1 LKTKTASVRLPKEMF
16 EEIDN
21 FCNDIGCTRNN
32 WIKDTLKDKLRT
44 QDEDIQESEI
54 NVEDIEPENKPSAEG
69 IITRVS
75 YDDGKTWL
83 DVKPIPELTNVT
95 VEN

>member
-1 LKTKTASVRLPKEMF
+1 MF

-21 FCNDIGCTRNN
+21 FCDDIGCTRND

-44 QDEDIQESEI
+44 LLDENTQDLESENI
-54 NVEDIEPENKPSAEG
+54 LVNEG

>member
-1 LKTKTASVRLPKEMF
+1 MF

-21 FCNDIGCTRNN
+21 FCDDIGCTRND

-44 QDEDIQESEI
+44 QDENTQDPEI
-54 NVEDIEPENKPSAEG
+54 KVEDIEPENKLGAEG
-69 IITRVS
+69 IITTVS
-75 YDDGKTWL
+75 YDDGKTWFV
-83 DVKPIPELTNVT
+83 VKPIPELTNVT

>member
-1 LKTKTASVRLPKEMF
+1 VRLPREMF

-21 FCNDIGCTRNN
+21 FCDDIGCTRND

-44 QDEDIQESEI
+44 QLDENIQDLKI
-54 NVEDIEPENKPSAEG
+54 NYEDLKEDEPVREG
-69 IITRVS
+69 IIKKVS
-75 YDDGKTWL
+75 YDDGKTWFN
-83 DVKPIPELTNVT
+83 VKPIPELTNIT